1 MNTDEGRDKHPDDD
15 PVENPDTG
23 PGRGGRSGHGSS
35 LPDSDQATNGEK
47 VLDPD
52 AEAEASERAAAEV
65 ERREP

>member
-1 MNTDEGRDKHPDDD
+1 MSTDEERDQHPDDD

-23 PGRGGRSGHGSS
+23 SGRDGRSEHGGS
-35 LPDSDQATNGEK
+35 LPDSDQATNGER

-52 AEAEASERAAAEV
+52 AEADASERAAAEA